1 MTEKKLIR
9 VLVADDH
16 PVVREGL
23 SAIVDVE
30 DDIVVVGQAW
40 DGEEAL
46 RQARQLR
53 PDVVLMDLKMP
64 NMDGVAAIERIRAE
78 LPDTRVLVL
87 TTYADEEYIMAGIRA
102 GARGYL
108 LKDASPDE
116 LVRAIRVVARG
127 ESLLQ
132 PTVAARVLDKFSELM
147 TAGETPSASKPTP
160 DTLLTAREREV
171 LRLLA
176 GGARTRDIAEILFI
190 SERTVKNHIASAMQK
205 LDAKTRAEAVAKAI
219 QMGLLA
225 GDENSVG

>member
-1 MTEKKLIR
+1 MTEKNPIR

-30 DDIVVVGQAW
+30 DDIAVVGQAW
-40 DGEEAL
+40 DGAEAL

-64 NMDGVAAIERIRAE
+64 NMDGVVAIERIRAE
-78 LPDTRVLVL
+78 LPDTHVLVL

-108 LKDASPDE
+108 LKDALPDE
-116 LVRAIRVVARG
+116 LVRAIRAAARG

-132 PTVAARVLDKFSELM
+132 PTVAARVLDKLSELM
-147 TAGETPSASKPTP
+147 VTGETTSSQSAPGTR
-160 DTLLTAREREV
+160 LTARERDV

-176 GGARTRDIAEILFI
+176 GGARTHDVAEALFI
-190 SERTVKNHIASAMQK
+190 SERTVKTHVTSTMQK
-205 LDAKTRAEAVAKAI
+205 LNANTRAEAVAKAI
-219 QMGLLA
+219 RLGLFS
-225 GDENSVG
+225 GDDT